1 MEELEELQKFIDK
14 EFDQYKHGVSDYGS
28 NPPEYTEKMV
38 NASEEIKK
46 HIEEKYPSI
55 VVNEGILRALRF
67 ARESCHNAWNKRD
80 RFDREVERGAIGVD
94 MRRGPWANHDV
105 AVATESYAN
114 TSKKLLSCI
123 EIAQKLDSN
132 NIDENVF
139 EELRAQGKISTSLV
153 KVGNEYVSPKE
164 DIIGFSNPIMQY
176 AYNKYCEGKEKE
188 EQIQTLQSGIEER
201 DEVISQDTKTIQT
214 LANTT
219 AKYRKAIEDD
229 KSTLQRM
236 NDTIQ
241 STTTKVGGLEEMYQ
255 KEAKKSI
262 FTRIKERIQGIF
274 NKNPKLPEHTEFSE
288 SVKNVQQELNSNGE
302 QASERL
308 NQIDKDV
315 ALSESDKEITSMMH
329 KRTSMLQKIKGIVKT
344 KSEKENEKER

>member
-1 MEELEELQKFIDK
+1 MEEELEELQKFMDK

-55 VVNEGILRALRF
+55 IVNEGILRAIRF
-67 ARESCHNAWNKRD
+67 KRESCHNAWNKRD

-105 AVATESYAN
+105 AVATESYAAN
-114 TSKKLLSCI
+114 CEKLLSCI
-123 EIAQKLDSN
+123 EIAQKLDPN
-132 NIDENVF
+132 NIDEAVF
-139 EELRAQGKISTSLV
+139 EELRAQGKISNTSV
-153 KVGNEYVSPKE
+153 KVGEYVKE
-164 DIIGFSNPIMQY
+164 DIISFSNPIMQY

-229 KSTLQRM
+229 KSTLQKM
-236 NDTIQ
+236 NETIE
-241 STTTKVGGLEEMYQ
+241 STATKVSGLEEMYE

-262 FTRIKERIQGIF
+262 FTKIKERIQGIF

-288 SVKNVQQELNSNGE
+288 SIKNVQQELSSNGE
-302 QASERL
+302 KASERV

-315 ALSESDKEITSMMH
+315 AINESDKEITNMMH
-329 KRTSMLQKIKGIVKT
+329 KRTSMLEKIKGIVKT
-344 KSEKENEKER
+344 KSEKDNEKER